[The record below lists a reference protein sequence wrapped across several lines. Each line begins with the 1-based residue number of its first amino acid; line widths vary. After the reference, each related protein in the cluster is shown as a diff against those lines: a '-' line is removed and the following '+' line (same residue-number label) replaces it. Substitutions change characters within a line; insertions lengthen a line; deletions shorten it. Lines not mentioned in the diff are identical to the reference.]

1 MRKICIFAEIIND
14 MLMKSKR
21 VKQKACK
28 TAKNKKK
35 SVADS
40 NIDPR
45 TGKPKSKFTL
55 YWEKMGDKRYWF
67 DREAVIT

>member
-1 MRKICIFAEIIND
+1 MVMENKKKKHKTTKVA
-14 MLMKSKR
+14 KS
-21 VKQKACK
+21 
-28 TAKNKKK
+28 KK

-67 DREAVIT
+67 DEEAVIT

>member
-1 MRKICIFAEIIND
+1 ME
-14 MLMKSKR
+14 
-21 VKQKACK
+21 
-28 TAKNKKK
+28 NKKK
-35 SVADS
+35 KHKTTKVAKSKKSAADS

>member
-1 MRKICIFAEIIND
+1 MN
-14 MLMKSKR
+14 
-21 VKQKACK
+21 
-28 TAKNKKK
+28 NKKK
-35 SVADS
+35 HKIKKGVKCKKKNSADS

-67 DREAVIT
+67 DEEAVIT

>member
-1 MRKICIFAEIIND
+1 
-14 MLMKSKR
+14 MKSKR

-55 YWEKMGDKRYWF
+55 YWEKMGDDYKIEY
-67 DREAVIT
+67 DLKAVMR